1 MRGSFWFFNIV
12 VALFLS
18 GCGSAADSMKFE
30 ADKYRAQIENIEG
43 LLSQSEKRPDDGQK
57 LHTYSADLAA
67 AMARD
72 MQNHMQKEY
81 VLNRIIS
88 FGEGFAQ
95 LEQQGI
101 DWDLEQA
108 RDEWKTMRAN
118 LFVDASWFQP
128 M

>member
-1 MRGSFWFFNIV
+1 MRGSFWFVNIV
-12 VALFLS
+12 VALILS

-30 ADKYRAQIENIEG
+30 ADKYRAQIENLEG
-43 LLSQSEKRPDDGQK
+43 ILAQAAKQPDDGAK
-57 LHTYSADLAA
+57 LHVYSADLAT
-67 AMARD
+67 AMSKD

-88 FGEGFAQ
+88 FGEGYAQ

-108 RDEWKTMRAN
+108 REEWKTMRGN
-118 LFVDASWFQP
+118 LFVEASWFQP

>member
-1 MRGSFWFFNIV
+1 MRGSFWFLNIA
-12 VALFLS
+12 VALFLF
-18 GCGSAADSMKFE
+18 GCVSAEDSMKFE

-43 LLSQSEKRPDDGQK
+43 LLGQSEKQPDDGQR
-57 LHTYSADLAA
+57 LHKYSADLAS